1 MNQAPLSF
9 FHRLRRDRSGSVAM
23 IAGVSI
29 AALVGMSAL
38 VIDGGNVINAQRT
51 LQASSSAAALAAAA
65 DIGSTTNP
73 VTTATLYS
81 SVAGSQNAHAN
92 LPGVTITTTLK
103 CFSSTGVT
111 CTTGV
116 PPANGIVVTQQAT
129 VSTLIGSVL
138 GIGSVNISATAT
150 AGSKGGKSKFLDV
163 MLVLDTTASMNDN
176 DTGCGVTKLNC
187 ALTGVRSLLSSFWPT
202 VDQVGLMVF
211 PPLTNSTQASND
223 YDCNSAT
230 PSIVP
235 YGGSGVYQVIPLV
248 TDYRTSNT
256 APLNTAS
263 NLVKAARGGASGCT
277 QGITAVGG
285 EGTYYADAITAAQ
298 AALATTGR
306 ANVQRVIILLSD
318 GDASAKW
325 DPVPSRSQISTSAKG
340 TNECKAAIAAAL
352 AAKTATPAPTWVYS
366 IAYGAS
372 SSGCSTDTSPG
383 ISPCATMQQIASD
396 STKFFSSDASC
407 SSSQSITQLNQ
418 IFKNIGT
425 DLTSGRLLSN
435 GAT

>member
-1 MNQAPLSF
+1 MNRAMLSF
-9 FHRLRRDRSGSVAM
+9 FRRLHRDQSGALAM
-23 IAGVSI
+23 IVGVSI
-29 AALVGMSAL
+29 AALVGVSAL
-38 VIDGGNVINAQRT
+38 VIDGGNVINAQRM
-51 LQASSSAAALAAAA
+51 LQASSSSAALAAAA
-65 DIGSTTNP
+65 DVGSATNP

-81 SVAGSQNAHAN
+81 SVAGSKNAHDN
-92 LPGVTITTTLK
+92 LTGVTITTTLK
-103 CFSSTGVT
+103 CFTSTGVT
-111 CTTGV
+111 CSGS
-116 PPANGIVVTQQAT
+116 PLANGVVVTQQAT
-129 VSTLIGSVL
+129 VPTFIGSVL
-138 GIGSVNISATAT
+138 GMSSVNISATAT

-176 DTGCGVTKLNC
+176 DSGCGVTKLNC
-187 ALTGVRSLLSSFWPT
+187 ALTGIRSLLSSFWPT

-223 YDCNSAT
+223 YDCNGTT

-235 YGGSGVYQVIPLV
+235 YGGSGVYQIIPLV

-263 NLVKAARGGASGCT
+263 NIVKAARGGASGCT

-298 AALATTGR
+298 AALVTTGR

-318 GDASAKW
+318 GDASANW

-352 AAKTATPAPTWVYS
+352 AAKTATPATWVYS

-372 SSGCSTDTSPG
+372 SSGCSTDTSPS

-396 STKFFSSDASC
+396 PTKFFSSNASC

-435 GAT
+435 NAT